1 MKKAAYIK
9 HIKSQ
14 IKVDADYIPNF
25 ETTISILAEL
35 LEERDRVYKIYQEQ
49 GAQPTIIFESD
60 RGAKNPKPN
69 PLFKQWNDLNVTV
82 LNYLDKLGL
91 TAAGLRKL
99 QGQLPKE
106 EVKKDDFA
114 ELLDSS
120 WDKGM
125 SEEEKKF
132 FSADGTL
139 TDYHGWQ
146 AWLDKH
152 DTE

>member
-132 FSADGTL
+132 FDAEGAL
-139 TDYHGWQ
+139 LDYEGWQ